1 MPAHRLFDLAKE
13 AQAVLAFCEEGLM
26 MIGKHIATRASAGA
40 GGLWHHESE
49 MGFETPQER
58 MHRETVELTRAY
70 AEEVRDPEIR
80 RLLRSLADRY
90 EQMAVPGRGH
100 PHPAIAVRE

>member
-1 MPAHRLFDLAKE
+1 MPAQRLFGLAKE

-26 MIGKHIATRASAGA
+26 LIGRRIAVRASASA
-40 GGLWHHESE
+40 GVLPHHESE
-49 MGFETPQER
+49 MEFETPQAR
-58 MHRETVELTRAY
+58 MHRETAELTRAY

-90 EQMAVPGRGH
+90 EQMAVPGRGYQH
-100 PHPAIAVRE
+100 PGNCR